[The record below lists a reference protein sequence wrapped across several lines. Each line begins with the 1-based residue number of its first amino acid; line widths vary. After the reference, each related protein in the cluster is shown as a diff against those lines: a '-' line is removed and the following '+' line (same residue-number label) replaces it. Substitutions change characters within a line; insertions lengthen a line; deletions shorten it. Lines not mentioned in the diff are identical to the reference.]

1 MPVSMPK
8 SMPPKQAWEGVRRG
22 VFWEGGVRRGFWGGR
37 GMRDEGLTLAQRT
50 KTRQL

>member
-8 SMPPKQAWEGVRRG
+8 SMPPKQAWDGMGEL
-22 VFWEGGVRRGFWGGR
+22 GGGFLGGM
-37 GMRDEGLTLAQRT
+37 GKGLTLAQRT